1 MDKLGINWGLLI
13 GQLFNVIFLVWLL
26 SQFLYKPVLN
36 MLSERTRRVQDSL
49 AEADQVKQQLANAKK
64 DYEAELAKA
73 RQEAAGIVA
82 QAHERAKVQ
91 EAEIIAQARRD
102 ADRIREEARANASQ
116 ERDTLLSDAKG
127 KIAELVTLTASR
139 VIGAELQAKGHDKLI
154 AESLSALD
162 RRN

>member
-1 MDKLGINWGLLI
+1 MEKLGINWGLLI
-13 GQLFNVIFLVWLL
+13 AQLFNVIFLVWLL
-26 SQFLYKPVLN
+26 GQFLYKPILN
-36 MLSERTRRVQDSL
+36 MLGERTRRVQDSL

-82 QAHERAKVQ
+82 QAQDRAKAQ
-91 EAEIIAQARRD
+91 EAEIVAQARRD
-102 ADRIREEARANASQ
+102 AERIRDEARSTAVQ

-127 KIAELVTLTASR
+127 QIADLVMMTASR
-139 VIGAELQAKGHDKLI
+139 VLGAELQAKGHDQLI
-154 AESLSALD
+154 SESLAALD

>member
-1 MDKLGINWGLLI
+1 MEKLGINWGLLI
-13 GQLFNVIFLVWLL
+13 AQIFNVVFLVWLL
-26 SQFLYKPVLN
+26 GQFLFKPILN
-36 MLSERTRRVQDSL
+36 ALNERTRRVQESL
-49 AEADQVKQQLANAKK
+49 SEADQVKQQLANAKK

-82 QAHERAKVQ
+82 QAHDRAKVQ

-102 ADRIREEARANASQ
+102 ADRIREEARTNAVQ

-127 KIAELVTLTASR
+127 KIADLVTLTASR
-139 VIGAELQAKGHDKLI
+139 VLNAELQAKGHDKLI

>member
-26 SQFLYKPVLN
+26 GQFLYKPVLN

>member
-26 SQFLYKPVLN
+26 GQFLYKPVLN

-91 EAEIIAQARRD
+91 EVEIIAQARRD